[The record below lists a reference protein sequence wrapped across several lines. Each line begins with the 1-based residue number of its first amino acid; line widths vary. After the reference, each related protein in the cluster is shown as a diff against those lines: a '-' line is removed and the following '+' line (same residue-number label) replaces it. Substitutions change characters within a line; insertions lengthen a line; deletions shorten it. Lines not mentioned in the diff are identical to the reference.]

1 LHQDEESCV
10 SDEPLVSIL
19 MPVFNAARFLGEAVE
34 SVQAQTY
41 TNWELFVCDDGSV
54 DGSRELA
61 LRYSERDPRRI
72 RTLAHPDG
80 RNLGV
85 GATRNLGLRHAS
97 GDLIA
102 MLDADDVWL
111 PKKLEEQVALIE
123 SWSAGVLVGA
133 SRYWYGWTGNEVDAK
148 RDWTPATGFSSPS
161 LLRAPDFLT
170 AMLGHKAAVPCM
182 NSLIVR
188 HEVMREVGGYE
199 DEFPRLY
206 EDQVLY
212 AKLFVNAT
220 VLVVNTVWDLYRQHP
235 ESMCATDRH
244 LESEARLRYLLW
256 TQDYLHEHRVS
267 DAALWAALRPEIRRA
282 RFFRA
287 MSIRQ
292 LFERAVRKARG
303 MLRSGT
309 ERAG

>member
-1 LHQDEESCV
+1 V
-10 SDEPLVSIL
+10 SGQPLVSVL
-19 MPVFNAARFLGEAVE
+19 VPVFNAARFLGEAVE
-34 SVQAQTY
+34 SVRAQMY
-41 TNWELFVCDDGSV
+41 PNWELFICDDGSV
-54 DGSRELA
+54 DGSREVA
-61 LRYSERDPRRI
+61 LRYAGQDPRRI
-72 RTLAHPDG
+72 RVLAHPDG

-85 GATRNLGLRHAS
+85 GATRNLGLRHAC

-123 SWSAGVLVGA
+123 RWSAGVLVGA
-133 SRYWYGWTGNEVDAK
+133 SRYWYGWTGNESDAK
-148 RDWTPATGFSSPS
+148 RDWTPATGFPSPS

-170 AMLGHKAAVPCM
+170 AMLRHKAAVPCI

-212 AKLFVNAT
+212 AKLCVNAT

-235 ESMCATDRH
+235 ASMCATDRH
-244 LESEARLRYLLW
+244 LEREARLRYLLW
-256 TQDYLHEHRVS
+256 TQNYLHEHSVNDS
-267 DAALWAALRPEIRRA
+267 ALWAALQHEIRRA
-282 RFFRA
+282 RFPRA
-287 MSIRQ
+287 MRIGQ
-292 LFERAVRKARG
+292 FFESAVRKARSA
-303 MLRSGT
+303 LRSGT